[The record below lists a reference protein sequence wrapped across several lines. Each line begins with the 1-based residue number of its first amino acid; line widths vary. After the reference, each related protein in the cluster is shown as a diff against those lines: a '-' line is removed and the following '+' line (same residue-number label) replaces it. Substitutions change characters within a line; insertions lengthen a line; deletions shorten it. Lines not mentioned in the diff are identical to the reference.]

1 MIVID
6 AQGKDWIDLVVG
18 ISTALAVLFAAFSA
32 WTSLQGAKATKAAVE
47 EARLA
52 RRTELAPRLVLE
64 KNFFDFKFYW
74 PHAGGPN
81 GEAVFLARKHWNDE
95 TEIPPSFT
103 LQNFGESPALEVTIV
118 WELDDPNG
126 GYVIPENFT
135 RIGIS
140 IQPSGEDLHDGG
152 PIQSVIYAKPD
163 GSSYGLPL
171 YRKWTTDIPSCSPG
185 ERRIIECPIHILNV
199 LFARG
204 LQLGAIASDDSE
216 IKLSACVICYAIDGE
231 RYERIFKWRA
241 MPFSYGQVSPVV
253 VHGHFHEL
261 ATFPKPNGPR
271 VA

>member
-1 MIVID
+1 MIFID
-6 AQGKDWIDLVVG
+6 PQGKDWVDLVVG

-32 WTSLQGAKATKAAVE
+32 WTSMLGAKAAKAAVE

-64 KNFFDFKFYW
+64 KDFLDLHFYW
-74 PHAGGPN
+74 PHADSLN
-81 GEAVFLARKHWNDE
+81 GEAVFLARKHWKDK
-95 TEIPPSFT
+95 TESPPSFT

-126 GYVIPENFT
+126 DYAIPEHFT
-135 RIGIS
+135 RVGIS
-140 IQPSGEDLHDGG
+140 IEPSGGELHDGR
-152 PIQSVIYAKPD
+152 PIQSVMYAKPHGG
-163 GSSYGLPL
+163 GSSLPL

-185 ERRIIECPIHILNV
+185 QSRTIEFPIHILNV

-204 LQLGAIASDDSE
+204 LQLGSIARDEKE
-216 IKLSACVICYAIDGE
+216 ITVSACVICYAVDGE
-231 RYERIFKWRA
+231 RYERTFKWKA
-241 MPFSYGQVSPVV
+241 VPFSYGQVSPVV

-261 ATFPKPNGPR
+261 ATFPKPDGPR